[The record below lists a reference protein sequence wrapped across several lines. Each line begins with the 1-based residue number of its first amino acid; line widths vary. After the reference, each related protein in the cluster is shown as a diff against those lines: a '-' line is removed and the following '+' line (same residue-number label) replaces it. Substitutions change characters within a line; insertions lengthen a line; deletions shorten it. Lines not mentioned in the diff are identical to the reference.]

1 VDDLIIVHQDIDK
14 INKIKE
20 ALNSKFNMKDLGE
33 IQTLLGMEVHRLENG
48 SIFINQPSYIRKL
61 LKRHGMENCKAIDT
75 PMALKIVPSEDDFDI
90 QEYQS
95 LMGEL
100 MWPSL
105 GTRPDIAFS
114 VGYLAR
120 WNSKPTSAHHIGQ
133 KRLLRYLKG
142 TINHGIL
149 FKSST
154 SSKLEGFT
162 DADWAGDTTD
172 RKSTSGNV
180 FTLYEGAIVW
190 AATKQ
195 KTVANSSVESEYVAL
210 AFAVKEALWLLTW
223 IREMGF
229 NIPSITV
236 QMDSNG
242 ALDLAKNAQF
252 SQRTKHIDIKH
263 HFIRDHMEKGD
274 IELLYLPTDKNTAD
288 ILTKPLERVKFE
300 RLRAQLGVQE
310 MKEGAGHMIR
320 QD

>member
-1 VDDLIIVHQDIDK
+1 
-14 INKIKE
+14 
-20 ALNSKFNMKDLGE
+20 
-33 IQTLLGMEVHRLENG
+33 MEG
-48 SIFINQPSYIRKL
+48 
-61 LKRHGMENCKAIDT
+61 CKTIST
-75 PMALKIVPSEDDFDI
+75 PMALKIVPSDDDFDI
-90 QEYQS
+90 KLYQS

-105 GTRPDIAFS
+105 GTRPDIAFTA
-114 VGYLAR
+114 GYLAR
-120 WNSKPTSAHHIGQ
+120 WNAKPTSAHFTAQ

-142 TINHGIL
+142 TIDHGIL

-154 SSKLEGFT
+154 SSKLEGFS

-180 FTLYEGAIVW
+180 YTLYGGAVVW

-210 AFAVKEALWLLTW
+210 ASAVKEGLWLLTW
-223 IREMGF
+223 MREMGF
-229 NIPSITV
+229 NIPNIAI

-242 ALDLAKNAQF
+242 ALNLAKNAQF

-263 HFIRDHMEKGD
+263 HFIRDHLEKGD
-274 IELLYLPTDKNTAD
+274 IELEYLPTERNTAD

-300 RLRAQLGVQE
+300 RLRAQLGIQE
-310 MKEGAGHMIR
+310 LKKGVVM
-320 QD
+320 